1 MIDVIEDAIL
11 AAIRNATGMDYL
23 KTIATYGGELDDDLN
38 NVVRS
43 FPAIWVV
50 FGGSGKPVKLGVEKW
65 KTPATFVT
73 MVATRNIRNEDA
85 ARKGGAVEIGTYEMI
100 KHVKTLML
108 GQDFGLPIERFE
120 PGAVRTLY
128 NTKIRASGLSVF
140 SLEWTTAYID
150 RLPTKEEGELLKVGL
165 NYFIK
170 PGDDVVDATDLV
182 TLGA

>member
-1 MIDVIEDAIL
+1 MIDEIENAIL
-11 AAIRNATGMDYL
+11 DTVKNATGMAYL
-23 KTIATYGGELDDDLN
+23 KTVATYGGELDDDLN

-43 FPAIWVV
+43 FPALWVV
-50 FGGSGKPVKLGVEKW
+50 FGGSAKPVKLGPQKW
-65 KTPATFVT
+65 RTPATFVT
-73 MVATRNIRNEDA
+73 MVAARNLRNEEA
-85 ARKGGAVEIGTYEMI
+85 ARKGGAIEIGTYEMI

-108 GQDFGLPIERFE
+108 GQDFGLPIDRFE

-140 SLEWTTAYID
+140 SLEWSTAFIEKT
-150 RLPTKEEGELLKVGL
+150 PTIEDGELLKVGL

>member
-1 MIDVIEDAIL
+1 MIDAIENAILDAIK
-11 AAIRNATGMDYL
+11 NASGMEYL

-43 FPAIWVV
+43 FPAVWVV
-50 FGGSGKPVKLGVEKW
+50 YGGSGKPKKIGLEKW
-65 KTPATFVT
+65 LTPATFVT
-73 MVATRNIRNEDA
+73 MVAARNLRNEAA
-85 ARKGGAVEIGTYEMI
+85 ARKGGAMEVGTYQMLA
-100 KHVKTLML
+100 HVKTLML
-108 GQDFGLPIERFE
+108 GQDFGLAIERFE

-140 SLEWTTAYID
+140 SLEWTTAFIEKV
-150 RLPTKEEGELLKVGL
+150 PTPDEAGLLKVGL

-170 PGDDVVDATDLV
+170 PGDDDVDASDLV

>member
-11 AAIRNATGMDYL
+11 AAIKDASGLAYL
-23 KTIATYGGELDDDLN
+23 KTVATYSGELDDDLN

-43 FPAIWVV
+43 FPAVWVV
-50 FGGSGKPVKLGVEKW
+50 FGGSGKPSKVGPEKW

-73 MVATRNIRNEDA
+73 MVATRNLRNEAA

-108 GQDFGLPIERFE
+108 GQDFGLKIERFE
-120 PGAVRTLY
+120 PGPVRTLY

-140 SLEWTTAYID
+140 SLEWTTAFIEKT
-150 RLPTKEEGELLKVGL
+150 PTVEEGDLLKVGF

-170 PGDDVVDATDLV
+170 PGDDVADATDLV
-182 TLGA
+182 NLGA